1 MRNLWIKY
9 TVIRLGLFL
18 LLTIVIA
25 LIGAPWVLAAVLA
38 AMISFAVSVIFL
50 SGMRDELSKQI
61 YQKRTKSNDSDA
73 DYEDEL
79 KSDAEKPV
87 TKQRGK

>member
-9 TVIRLGLFL
+9 TLIRLGLFA

-25 LIGAPWVLAAVLA
+25 LMGATWLIAAVLA

-50 SGMRDELSKQI
+50 SGMRDEMSKQI
-61 YQKRTKSNDSDA
+61 YQKRNKSSDSDA
-73 DYEDEL
+73 DFEDKL
-79 KSDAEKPV
+79 KSDAEQAV
-87 TKQRGK
+87 TKKTGK

>member
-9 TVIRLGLFL
+9 TLIRLGLFA

-25 LIGAPWVLAAVLA
+25 LIGATWLVAAVLA

-50 SGMRDELSKQI
+50 SGMRDEMSKQI
-61 YQKRTKSNDSDA
+61 YQKRNKSSDSDA
-73 DYEDEL
+73 DFEDKL
-79 KSDAEKPV
+79 KSDAEQAV
-87 TKQRGK
+87 TKKTGK

>member
-9 TVIRLGLFL
+9 TLIRLGLFA
-18 LLTIVIA
+18 LLTIIIA
-25 LIGAPWVLAAVLA
+25 LLGATWLIAAVLA

-61 YQKRTKSNDSDA
+61 YQKRNKSSDSDA
-73 DYEDEL
+73 DFEDKL
-79 KSDAEKPV
+79 KSDAEQAV
-87 TKQRGK
+87 TKKTGK

>member
-9 TVIRLGLFL
+9 TLIRLGLFA

-25 LIGAPWVLAAVLA
+25 LIGATWLIAAVLA

-50 SGMRDELSKQI
+50 SGMRDEMSKQI
-61 YQKRTKSNDSDA
+61 YQKRNKSSDSDA
-73 DYEDEL
+73 DFEDKL
-79 KSDAEKPV
+79 KSDAEQAV
-87 TKQRGK
+87 TKKTGK

>member
-25 LIGAPWVLAAVLA
+25 LIGASWLVAAVLA

-61 YQKRTKSNDSDA
+61 YQKRTKNNDSDA
-73 DYEDEL
+73 DFEDKL
-79 KSDAEKPV
+79 KSDAE
-87 TKQRGK
+87 

>member
-25 LIGAPWVLAAVLA
+25 LIGASWLIAAVLA

-61 YQKRTKSNDSDA
+61 YQKRNKNNDSDA
-73 DYEDEL
+73 DFEDKL
-79 KSDAEKPV
+79 KSDAE
-87 TKQRGK
+87 

>member
-9 TVIRLGLFL
+9 TLIRLGLFA
-18 LLTIVIA
+18 LLTIIIA
-25 LIGAPWVLAAVLA
+25 LLGATWLIATVLA

-61 YQKRTKSNDSDA
+61 YQKRNKRSDSDA
-73 DYEDEL
+73 DFED
-79 KSDAEKPV
+79 KN
-87 TKQRGK
+87 